1 MFNINH
7 FHFQISLAQTA
18 FKLKKTLG
26 CITLIQDEVPIRKS
40 KLLETLPIVNPKFEV
55 KFDIFPTSLPSVTW
69 ASIVHLTVGNN
80 IGEHGDRIPGIWL
93 NSNSFWYVTS
103 SVSGNKDH
111 WHKFTNVS
119 LNSWTSFRIWQ
130 DQLPDG
136 TYMFEYSINDD
147 TIYSIFNND
156 PRSFRNVKIYA
167 SDPWHVA
174 AKAKIRNF
182 QVCT

>member
-1 MFNINH
+1 M
-7 FHFQISLAQTA
+7 
-18 FKLKKTLG
+18 
-26 CITLIQDEVPIRKS
+26 
-40 KLLETLPIVNPKFEV
+40 NPKFEV

-182 QVCT
+182 QVCTWEEAAYQNFLMIEIFSEVYMWDKILQGNLTYTEIWVY